1 MFVGTIA
8 LVSLVPPIEIV
19 RPAKIVATKNARK
32 TTVPIALP
40 MRIVHQAFSSLE
52 DLKFPIVVWVEEK
65 AFVGPLVLEDHV
77 YWISNAHQV
86 NLVVVFIKI

>member
-1 MFVGTIA
+1 M
-8 LVSLVPPIEIV
+8 SLVPPIEIV
-19 RPAKIVATKNARK
+19 RQAKIVATKNARK
-32 TTVPIALP
+32 TTVPFALP

-52 DLKFPIVVWVEEK
+52 DLKFPVVVWVEEK
-65 AFVGPLVLEDHV
+65 AFVGPLNVLEDHV